1 MGASSEFWL
10 AEQERIMESL
20 DAGKIEE
27 DDAVKELEKLGFDK
41 YEALD
46 FIQTWRS

>member
-1 MGASSEFWL
+1 MGMSDLWL
-10 AEQERIMESL
+10 AEQEQIMERL

-27 DDAVKELEKLGFDK
+27 DDAVKELQKLGFDK
-41 YEALD
+41 HEALD